1 MLFIFHKLHSELEE
15 QRRQKIKNKIKQLN
29 EAKLQVRKF
38 HIIHLLQVIPLEYP
52 SEWEESSRSFH

>member
-38 HIIHLLQVIPLEYP
+38 HIIHLLQVLVLPLEYP
-52 SEWEESSRSFH
+52 SE

>member
-38 HIIHLLQVIPLEYP
+38 HIIHLLQVLPLEYP
-52 SEWEESSRSFH
+52 SE